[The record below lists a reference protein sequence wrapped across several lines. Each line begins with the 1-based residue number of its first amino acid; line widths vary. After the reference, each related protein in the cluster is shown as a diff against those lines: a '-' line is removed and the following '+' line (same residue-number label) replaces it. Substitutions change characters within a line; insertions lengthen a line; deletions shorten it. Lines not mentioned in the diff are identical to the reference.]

1 MLANREMKQEIH
13 SLQVKLEQTE
23 GSVLDTVFRDK
34 QLAQD
39 KRDYYMPSSRGPSSR
54 NSSNARMS
62 GSLVQAGQ
70 SIAFQQSTIET
81 PNRNHEKRG
90 LAKRLE

>member
-1 MLANREMKQEIH
+1 M
-13 SLQVKLEQTE
+13 
-23 GSVLDTVFRDK
+23 DTLFDRDK
-34 QLAQD
+34 QLEKD

-70 SIAFQQSTIET
+70 SIAFQNNTIET
-81 PNRNHEKRG
+81 PPNRNNEKRG
-90 LAKRLE
+90 LAKRLEEYEERRKQE